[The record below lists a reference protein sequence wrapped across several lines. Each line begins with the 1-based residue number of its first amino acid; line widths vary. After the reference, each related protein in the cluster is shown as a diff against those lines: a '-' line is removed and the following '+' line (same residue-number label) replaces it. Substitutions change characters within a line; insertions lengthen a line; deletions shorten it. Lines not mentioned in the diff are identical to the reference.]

1 MKKSFLIFL
10 AVLVGASVVITAF
23 LFMRDR
29 APEQGADEQPEV
41 TTTTSERDFEA
52 EDLYEAG
59 PDTATQTVTFT
70 QMATVEVNA
79 LRDLPTDGNVL
90 KVHTVCIDDSTSVAY
105 AAGIMTSERNIVS
118 VDPTTGEVR
127 GEVTTPASTAPEI
140 AFFYDLHNLFAIT
153 TPKAGTATFYDA
165 TTLAVRST
173 LTVGEWRNRWFVT
186 ADGSLL
192 LVNEQRD
199 EKTMTA
205 TWYDAETFRVQKTE
219 TIPVAFAQAMGY
231 DVEANALWIA
241 ARAQVTQ
248 VPLDDIR
255 SRLSFSTPD
264 DIKQVM
270 VVAGKVLAVSKN
282 GYDTADEPGFMGGL
296 LIADAATGT
305 LEQTI
310 TLPWQHSEVGAT
322 EDGEAILVNNDGNS
336 ITLIDLASGETRV
349 VAVGSAAEAVA
360 IDGDERNG
368 VA

>member
-105 AAGIMTSERNIVS
+105 AAGIMTSDIAVIENGKTTSYLHTDLGGEGLALKYLYCGGGNVIMANERNIVS

-241 ARAQVTQ
+241 ARDKVTQ

-270 VVAGKVLAVSKN
+270 VVAGKVLAVRDRKS
-282 GYDTADEPGFMGGL
+282 
-296 LIADAATGT
+296 
-305 LEQTI
+305 
-310 TLPWQHSEVGAT
+310 
-322 EDGEAILVNNDGNS
+322 
-336 ITLIDLASGETRV
+336 
-349 VAVGSAAEAVA
+349 
-360 IDGDERNG
+360 
-368 VA
+368 